1 MTNLTI
7 RRLFVVGAV
16 GTLLLGALGCDSTE
30 ELDDQNDGAED
41 SPTEGTAESDDDEG
55 DSSEGED
62 LFALV
67 DESNSNSANS
77 NQPDD
82 TTDSSNC
89 SAAGSVQ
96 SVVANRDDETGIG
109 ELNVTN
115 ICVPEL
121 GFIETISLKYE
132 LDSFFGEPTRQAVF
146 AYEGDFSISDVLWVA
161 RVVNNIGSPVLS
173 GSEEVWVSWSEGTFR
188 DSGEGFGIDSTGS
201 PNWTETFGTWDG
213 ISEEGDQSDDDLFEF
228 LLEDDAKNIYRAGFS
243 LDSLTILSINGKL
256 ASAP

>member
-30 ELDDQNDGAED
+30 DLDDQNDGAAD

-67 DESNSNSANS
+67 DESNSNS